1 MTTTKNV
8 KSKSQDRQYGLLTIL
23 SMVVGIVIG
32 SGIFVKNQSLYNSTS
47 SSLLSISAWI
57 FMTVMVL
64 FMVFAFVEIASIS
77 KHKKEPGTL
86 HSWTR
91 DLINPKVGRIVGYFY
106 VFVYFPI
113 LLVALSSY
121 ATNELMNTVN
131 LLSGW
136 SLVQTTPWGA
146 YFLKFG
152 IATLFLVGFA
162 AMNMKTS
169 KPGKLFQVSGTA
181 IKLIP
186 LVLLTF
192 TALVIVPMAAAG
204 IPTNAGNPTL
214 EAGATNAVLETGAM
228 WDPNSVTNTGM
239 QGNDSLFK
247 LFVLALPGVMFAYDG
262 FIWAAALQGEAK
274 KQSTFKVAL
283 ISGMLLVAFL
293 YLSLSWAV
301 FAIFPYT
308 DVNGDGIY
316 QATYAL
322 GDLNTVGGIYTDPS
336 TGNTYTGDVSTLTVT
351 AAFLVVF
358 PNAAWLAS
366 VISIIIVISIATSLS
381 GNTIVAARNVSSLSE
396 KDMILDSKG
405 HYLQRNKA
413 LVPQNSAKLLMFV
426 SIAWLAVLTGFDAI
440 NIGVY
445 QLGASINTS
454 NDLIKSTN
462 FATDVIT
469 IFSYSILCML
479 LVAGLSNRK
488 TNKVTVEKSSVFI
501 PFASI
506 SAIIMSLVVA
516 YYAYLTIN
524 PVAAFGSGPE
534 NIGWYEWVNWSLNMV
549 IVGLV
554 IAALAVPYW
563 YFGKQLKLADKATF
577 ITKQALIARYYDLDA
592 WDGTHKTPSYVTR
605 EMARMTEHENHPEI
619 ISGVVPHKSQST
631 KQAKLNTKTKSI
643 SKKTSSKKKTKSKK
657 TTKKK

>member
-8 KSKSQDRQYGLLTIL
+8 KSKASDRQYGLLTIL

-91 DLINPKVGRIVGYFY
+91 DLVNPKVGRMVGYFY
-106 VFVYFPI
+106 VFAYFPI

-136 SLVQTTPWGA
+136 SLVQTSPWGA

-152 IATLFLVGFA
+152 IASMFLVGFA
-162 AMNMKTS
+162 MMNMKTS

-204 IPTNAGNPTL
+204 VPTNAGIQSDVVGTTNASL
-214 EAGATNAVLETGAM
+214 EAGAM
-228 WDPNSVTNTGM
+228 WDPNSATNTGM
-239 QGNDSLFK
+239 QSGDSLFK

-293 YLSLSWAV
+293 YVSLSWAV

-308 DVNGDGIY
+308 EVNGIIGY
-316 QATYAL
+316 QSSDMIGETVNGEL
-322 GDLNTVGGIYTDPS
+322 VTVGDTANLS
-336 TGNTYTGDVSTLTVT
+336 VT
-351 AAFLVVF
+351 AAFLTIF
-358 PNAAWLAS
+358 PNASWLAS
-366 VISIIIVISIATSLS
+366 VISLIIVVSIATGLS

-396 KDMILDSKG
+396 KDMILDANG
-405 HYLQRNKA
+405 QFLQRNKA
-413 LVPQNSAKLLMFV
+413 LVPHNSAKLMMYV
-426 SIAWLAVLTGFDAI
+426 SIFWLVVLTGFDAI

-445 QLGASINTS
+445 QIGADIKSS

-462 FATDVIT
+462 FSTDVIT
-469 IFSYSILCML
+469 IFSYLILCVL
-479 LVAGLSNRK
+479 LVAGLNNRK
-488 TNKVTVEKSSVFI
+488 TNKVTVEKSKVFI

-524 PVAAFGSGPE
+524 PVAAFGSGIE
-534 NIGWYEWVNWSLNMV
+534 GIGWWEWVNWSLNILV
-549 IVGLV
+549 LGLV
-554 IAALAVPYW
+554 IAAIAVPYW
-563 YFGKQLKLADKATF
+563 YFGKQLKSVDRNVF
-577 ITKQALIARYYDLDA
+577 IKKQALIARYYDLDA
-592 WDGTHKTPSYVTR
+592 WDGTHTQPSFVTR
-605 EMARMTEHENHPEI
+605 EMAKITEHENHPNMI
-619 ISGVVPHKSQST
+619 PGVVPHKSQTT
-631 KQAKLNTKTKSI
+631 KQTKLKANKKTI
-643 SKKTSSKKKTKSKK
+643 SKKSSSKKKTSTKKTSKK
-657 TTKKK
+657 STKKK